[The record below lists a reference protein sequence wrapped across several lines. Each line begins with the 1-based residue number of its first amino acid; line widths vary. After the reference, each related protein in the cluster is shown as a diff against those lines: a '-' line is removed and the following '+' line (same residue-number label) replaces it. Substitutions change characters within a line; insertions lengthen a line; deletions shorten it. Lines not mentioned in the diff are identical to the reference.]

1 MGEKLATR
9 PEPTA
14 IGTLA
19 RSPLIHLL
27 LYFLEKE
34 LSGTVELAAPD
45 GRTATLLFQHGRPS
59 KARTGEP
66 VAYLGRGLLDL
77 GLLTEQQL
85 ATSLAEL
92 TTAKSS
98 GPAFHGQILL
108 KGGLID
114 ASQLEAGLRYQLL
127 RKLRYVASFSV
138 ETTYAY
144 YQAFDGLCGWGP
156 DPATAGEPF
165 DPLGMIWPLLQER
178 PPRSHVD
185 AALGR
190 IAGSSLRLV
199 RGADL
204 GRLGIGK
211 ECSAAVELLAAQP
224 TPVGELPAMSGLDD
238 AKTQLLVYLLLVTKR
253 VEVLRSSASRPS
265 ASAVSPAPPAAAS
278 SVPPAAVRPSVASPV
293 PMRRTSRPAIPDAA
307 RRPLPSFASIPADM
321 APELAARWKEIVDR
335 AATIDRADYFSML
348 DLARDATRDEV
359 ETQFLALAKQ
369 WHPDRLPA
377 EFALVRDACSRVFS
391 RMSEARATLTDDDLR
406 ARYMRLLADGS
417 GSPETQEI
425 VAKVVEA
432 ATNFQK
438 AEVCFRRNDTVQA
451 EALCRKA
458 VEADATQP
466 DYLALLAWL
475 IALKPE
481 NQSGEKTR
489 DALQLLDRAIGMS
502 AKCDKAY
509 FYRAQIYKRIG
520 KADAAL
526 RDFRRVM
533 ELNPRNIDAAREVR
547 LHRMRGGRPSSSDR
561 PSKQPRSGS
570 DPSRPTD
577 ETKTGLFGR
586 LFKKT

>member
-1 MGEKLATR
+1 
-9 PEPTA
+9 
-14 IGTLA
+14 
-19 RSPLIHLL
+19 
-27 LYFLEKE
+27 
-34 LSGTVELAAPD
+34 
-45 GRTATLLFQHGRPS
+45 
-59 KARTGEP
+59 
-66 VAYLGRGLLDL
+66 
-77 GLLTEQQL
+77 
-85 ATSLAEL
+85 
-92 TTAKSS
+92 
-98 GPAFHGQILL
+98 
-108 KGGLID
+108 
-114 ASQLEAGLRYQLL
+114 
-127 RKLRYVASFSV
+127 
-138 ETTYAY
+138 
-144 YQAFDGLCGWGP
+144 
-156 DPATAGEPF
+156 
-165 DPLGMIWPLLQER
+165 
-178 PPRSHVD
+178 
-185 AALGR
+185 
-190 IAGSSLRLV
+190 
-199 RGADL
+199 
-204 GRLGIGK
+204 
-211 ECSAAVELLAAQP
+211 
-224 TPVGELPAMSGLDD
+224 
-238 AKTQLLVYLLLVTKR
+238 
-253 VEVLRSSASRPS
+253 
-265 ASAVSPAPPAAAS
+265 
-278 SVPPAAVRPSVASPV
+278 
-293 PMRRTSRPAIPDAA
+293 
-307 RRPLPSFASIPADM
+307 
-321 APELAARWKEIVDR
+321 
-335 AATIDRADYFSML
+335 ML

-359 ETQFLALAKQ
+359 ETKFLALAKQ

-438 AEVCFRRNDTVQA
+438 AEVCFRRNDYAQA
-451 EALCRKA
+451 EAFCSKA
-458 VEADATQP
+458 VEADPTQP

-547 LHRMRGGRPSSSDR
+547 LHRMRGGRPTSSDR
-561 PSKQPRSGS
+561 PSKQPRSSS